1 MVIQI
6 EIPDT
11 ALTIP
16 RYTQE
21 DIMLDLAVALFQR
34 QIYSLAKAAKFAG
47 IGRLEFQQILAERHV
62 IIPYDLDIDLKTLQ
76 SL

>member
-34 QIYSLAKAAKFAG
+34 QIYSLAKAAKFA
-47 IGRLEFQQILAERHV
+47 
-62 IIPYDLDIDLKTLQ
+62 
-76 SL
+76 